1 MVMIIIIQ
9 ICFIGLIG
17 IFSLREK
24 LRKRRIKKK
33 EEIEELIDKYVV
45 EEKKSI
51 LRQKLTKVFEL
62 ITKTEDY
69 LERIVKRKVKFYEDD
84 YTFSEAEK
92 DLIKKAK
99 SEYDSFFSEFKSALP
114 KTEKQ
119 RILDIKELKNA
130 ISILESFD
138 AETYEDKE
146 KVYDAGTGMFYDKMS
161 RKFMYLMDEHNLSEF
176 TFVPIQRIKY
186 YAFST
191 IKNIKDE
198 DFIPV
203 LSVMKE
209 TNLISDIIEINP
221 QFQIIVFDEEKK
233 IVLSTP
239 EKVVLSFAYDE
250 DPLTLH
256 KLMELTQW
264 KQDYAKKILTELI
277 NREIISMED
286 EVIKVKNF
294 GESNERIKWN
304 TLIENKIQQERIKEE
319 RKYEKKKERELQFK
333 TKIVKE
339 KQIFDEKIS
348 EPDKEEVLEE
358 IKFKEIPSVKVLPS
372 PQKALEIEK
381 KKGTEEMTD
390 VIDALDNI
398 MPTEST
404 INKEVEELL
413 ETESPDLQDLVSQEI
428 LNYHENFSLI
438 NGGISQY
445 EKIKK
450 YIEQELENVPEEM
463 LKKTLEQLW
472 ELRLIYEIIKIGDY
486 DFFLFNEVS
495 LKDDDKEFLKFAINK
510 KPMKN
515 EDFIQGLNWEEYKIT
530 WTIERLQEKGLL
542 RKENDYIIIPG
553 IVQLE

>member
-486 DFFLFNEVS
+486 DFFLFNDVS